1 MSRNRISRPKRGLV
15 RVTDVLLLV
24 LKGGSSMVLVRSG
37 NALLMEVAVERRM
50 KSAMEWRIENAIWD
64 N

>member
-1 MSRNRISRPKRGLV
+1 
-15 RVTDVLLLV
+15 
-24 LKGGSSMVLVRSG
+24 MVLVRSG